1 MNRAP
6 FLYFGVLATVVASFL
21 GLVQIPELVLRD
33 LEPVVGEDGVARPVR
48 PEGDVAAGRAEY
60 VSLGCIY
67 CHSQQVRPPG
77 YGADIERGWGSRR
90 TVARDHLHDQPPLLG
105 TMRTGPD
112 LANIGVRQP
121 SENWHLLHLYEP
133 TLTSPG
139 SLMPPHRFL
148 FDLRAVELER
158 PADAL
163 DFPPEYSLAADMAVV
178 PTARA
183 RALVAYL
190 KSLDAS
196 YPVPEAP

>member
-1 MNRAP
+1 MNRAA

-21 GLVQIPELVLRD
+21 GLVQIPELTLRS
-33 LEPVVGEDGVARPVR
+33 LEPVTGEDGIARPVR
-48 PEGDVAAGRAEY
+48 PEGDVAAGREAY
-60 VSLGCIY
+60 VSLGCVY
-67 CHSQQVRPPG
+67 CHSQQVRPPR
-77 YGADIERGWGSRR
+77 YGADIDRGWGGRR
-90 TVARDHLHDQPPLLG
+90 TVARDHLFDQPPLLG

-148 FDLRAVELER
+148 FEARRVELER
-158 PADAL
+158 PADSLEFPAGFAL
-163 DFPPEYSLAADMAVV
+163 EPGTVVV

-196 YPVPEAP
+196 YPVPEVP